1 MLFQYTN
8 LWRIFVHPRRLRL
21 FLAQR
26 QVCEIIVEDESEQAT
41 SLEKLLSHIPARLPF
56 VDRVEFIL
64 DFSQLHYLIIPWHQ
78 GVTTPHERD
87 LYAIAFHQQ
96 QQQGQVSP
104 PMRVA
109 FTDFAYG
116 KNGLAALMSQESF
129 DTYRA
134 LALRCRLRFIG
145 CRSLFDFL
153 WRSDKKNAR
162 TCGLFACIGEMQSS
176 FVLRFENQWH
186 SAFTLHLPAAD
197 TQAQLAI
204 ANRLAGIPRL
214 DWHVMNTCSGDYR
227 PQYFGLSTPAEE
239 KV

>member
-26 QVCEIIVEDESEQAT
+26 QVCEIIVEDESERAA

-64 DFSQLHYLIIPWHQ
+64 DFSQLHYLIIPWHE
-78 GVTTPHERD
+78 GVKTPHERN

-96 QQQGQVSP
+96 QQGQLSP

-129 DTYRA
+129 DIYRA
-134 LALRCRLRFIG
+134 MALRCRLRFIG
-145 CRSLFDFL
+145 CRSLFDLL
-153 WRSDKKNAR
+153 WHSEKTPSR
-162 TCGLFACIGEMQSS
+162 TRGLFACIGDVQSS

-186 SAFTLHLPAAD
+186 SAFSLHLPAAD
-197 TQAQLAI
+197 PQAQLAI
-204 ANRLAGIPRL
+204 ANRLAGLPQL
-214 DWHVMNTCSGDYR
+214 DCHVINTCSGDYH